1 MFGTAAEVFA
11 SASGACACVNGTRT
25 RLGRGV
31 PEALQGA
38 DVEADDDTDRDQT
51 DEVLA
56 VLEPALE
63 MILRVASRN
72 SVYDADNAEEN
83 EP

>member
-1 MFGTAAEVFA
+1 
-11 SASGACACVNGTRT
+11 
-25 RLGRGV
+25 V